1 MNAKIFIAIV
11 AAVVLLSAAAV
22 GVSEETD
29 AATYNYSLS
38 FDANG
43 GTDAPGGLTYGP
55 TSETSHN
62 FTIPNSAP
70 SNGDYEFGGWA
81 TYRGGPGIYN
91 PGDII
96 RVTSSEPSVTL
107 YAAWESIQQV
117 TTFYLVFNDN
127 GGIGG
132 PGFLS
137 YGPTTDT
144 THEFTIPNTV
154 PTWTGHD
161 FLGWST
167 SRSGSSNPLQPGDT
181 INIGDTATQNT
192 TFTLYA
198 VWDDV
203 GYTFTLQFEAN
214 GGTGAPDNLTYGPTQ
229 FTSHIFTIPDSEP
242 TRSNYVF
249 MGWWTDPNGD
259 EIDLFYQPGDS
270 ITVTYSPN
278 TVTLYAQWVYAPV
291 TTFIIYF
298 DANGGSGAPPTIN
311 TGPIS
316 TTGYRVNI
324 PDTVPT
330 WSGHTFLGWSFDQ
343 NATAGTYQ
351 PGGHFTLLPTGGT
364 YSDTL
369 YAIWATTFTYT
380 VQFVVN
386 NGTGAPSSL
395 TYGPTTDTSHQ
406 FTLPNDVPTH
416 EDPSTYE
423 FAGWSNYPSGQAPLY
438 QPGAQITVEAEDDTN
453 VTRTLYASWK
463 QIAFTFTLEF
473 VAPEATNVPSK
484 LYSPTVSTDFFIF
497 TIPDTIPQREGYEF
511 AGWIVGMS
519 STGTVYQP
527 GQTIVV
533 TDHYTFMTAQWDGVE
548 YEYRVNFDAQG
559 GFGAP
564 NPLYHRTSSPSHTF
578 TLPNIYPSNP
588 SNPDLVFAGWALSSG
603 GSAQYLPGGT
613 VTLYAPDNITITLF
627 AAWVDSGA
635 TSISLSGPS
644 TVEVGN
650 MITITATVSG
660 SESAGV
666 TWTITTGESLVETPS
681 TTATRWQAEA
691 SATGQ
696 LVVTATADDGSGA
709 TSSFT
714 VTIIAG
720 GMVLPTS
727 ISMTG
732 PGSVEPGTI
741 GQIYANII
749 PTNAVNRGVIWT
761 VTEGG
766 NLITYTTDSTF
777 RGGVLEFTARYAG
790 TVTVTATSTADNS
803 IVGTYTLTILAGTV
817 DEDNQTVSL
826 GGITGMLSG
835 LFDGNTDIAGIV
847 IYAII
852 LMIIFLLIREPLPVL
867 VISIPMT
874 LIFTALGIVG
884 TDFMILLIIIATL
897 GLALIARNMWRD

>member
-55 TSETSHN
+55 TSETSH
-62 FTIPNSAP
+62 
-70 SNGDYEFGGWA
+70 
-81 TYRGGPGIYN
+81 
-91 PGDII
+91 
-96 RVTSSEPSVTL
+96 
-107 YAAWESIQQV
+107 
-117 TTFYLVFNDN
+117 
-127 GGIGG
+127 
-132 PGFLS
+132 
-137 YGPTTDT
+137 
-144 THEFTIPNTV
+144 
-154 PTWTGHD
+154 
-161 FLGWST
+161 
-167 SRSGSSNPLQPGDT
+167 
-181 INIGDTATQNT
+181 
-192 TFTLYA
+192 
-198 VWDDV
+198 
-203 GYTFTLQFEAN
+203 
-214 GGTGAPDNLTYGPTQ
+214 
-229 FTSHIFTIPDSEP
+229 IFTIPDSEP

-278 TVTLYAQWVYAPV
+278 TVTLYAQWV
-291 TTFIIYF
+291 
-298 DANGGSGAPPTIN
+298 D
-311 TGPIS
+311 
-316 TTGYRVNI
+316 
-324 PDTVPT
+324 
-330 WSGHTFLGWSFDQ
+330 
-343 NATAGTYQ
+343 
-351 PGGHFTLLPTGGT
+351 
-364 YSDTL
+364 
-369 YAIWATTFTYT
+369 
-380 VQFVVN
+380 
-386 NGTGAPSSL
+386 
-395 TYGPTTDTSHQ
+395 
-406 FTLPNDVPTH
+406 
-416 EDPSTYE
+416 
-423 FAGWSNYPSGQAPLY
+423 
-438 QPGAQITVEAEDDTN
+438 
-453 VTRTLYASWK
+453 
-463 QIAFTFTLEF
+463 
-473 VAPEATNVPSK
+473 
-484 LYSPTVSTDFFIF
+484 
-497 TIPDTIPQREGYEF
+497 
-511 AGWIVGMS
+511 
-519 STGTVYQP
+519 
-527 GQTIVV
+527 
-533 TDHYTFMTAQWDGVE
+533 
-548 YEYRVNFDAQG
+548 
-559 GFGAP
+559 
-564 NPLYHRTSSPSHTF
+564 
-578 TLPNIYPSNP
+578 
-588 SNPDLVFAGWALSSG
+588 
-603 GSAQYLPGGT
+603 
-613 VTLYAPDNITITLF
+613 
-627 AAWVDSGA
+627 
-635 TSISLSGPS
+635 
-644 TVEVGN
+644 
-650 MITITATVSG
+650 
-660 SESAGV
+660 
-666 TWTITTGESLVETPS
+666 
-681 TTATRWQAEA
+681 
-691 SATGQ
+691 
-696 LVVTATADDGSGA
+696 SGA

>member
-11 AAVVLLSAAAV
+11 AAVVLLSVAAASI
-22 GVSEETD
+22 SEETD

-43 GTDAPGGLTYGP
+43 GTGAPNTLTFGP
-55 TSETSHN
+55 TTETSHN
-62 FTIPNSAP
+62 FSIPSTEP
-70 SNGDYEFGGWA
+70 SNGDYYFGGWA
-81 TYRGGPGIYN
+81 TSSGGPGIYN

-96 RVTSSEPSVTL
+96 TLTSSQPSVTL
-107 YAAWESIQQV
+107 YASWESIQQE
-117 TTFYLVFNDN
+117 TTYYLIFNDN
-127 GGIGG
+127 GGSGG
-132 PGFLS
+132 PGQLS

-144 THEFTIPNTV
+144 THLFTIPNTV
-154 PTWTGHD
+154 PQREGYD
-161 FLGWST
+161 FAGWSVNRFGT
-167 SRSGSSNPLQPGDT
+167 GTIYNPGETINLGDT
-181 INIGDTATQNT
+181 GTQHT

-198 VWDDV
+198 IWDES
-203 GYTFTLQFEAN
+203 GFTFTLQFEAN
-214 GGTGAPDNLTYGPTQ
+214 GGSGAPDSLTYGPSQ
-229 FTSHIFTIPDSEP
+229 FTSHIFTIPDETP
-242 TRSNYVF
+242 TRSDYVF

-278 TVTLYAQWVYAPV
+278 TVTLYAQWGYAQ
-291 TTFIIYF
+291 TTTYIIYF
-298 DANGGSGAPPTIN
+298 DANGGSGAPATIN
-311 TGPIS
+311 SGPVS
-316 TTGYRVNI
+316 ATSYRVTI
-324 PDTVPT
+324 PSTVPT

-343 NATAGTYQ
+343 NDTAGTYQ

-369 YAIWATTFTYT
+369 YAIWATEFTYT
-380 VQFVVN
+380 IQFVVN
-386 NGTGAPSSL
+386 NGTGAPSNL
-395 TYGPTTDTSHQ
+395 TYGPTTATSHQ
-406 FTLPNDVPTH
+406 FTLPDDVPTH
-416 EDPSTYE
+416 SDPSTYK

-438 QPGAQITVEAEDDTN
+438 QPGGSVTVSAGDDTN
-453 VTRTLYASWK
+453 VTRTLYASWT
-463 QIAFTFTLEF
+463 QIAYTFTLEF
-473 VAPEATNVPSK
+473 VAPEATNVPGT
-484 LYSPTVSTDFFIF
+484 LNSPTVSTDHFMFV
-497 TIPDTIPQREGYEF
+497 IPNNIPQREGYEF
-511 AGWIVGMS
+511 SGWVVGAS

-527 GQTIVV
+527 GDTITV
-533 TDHYTFMTAQWDGVE
+533 TDEYTFMTAVWDGVE
-548 YEYRVNFDAQG
+548 YEYRVNFDANG

-564 NPLYHRTSSPSHTF
+564 NPLYYRTSNSSHTF
-578 TLPNIYPSNP
+578 TLPDTYPSNP

-627 AAWVDSGA
+627 AAWVDGGA

-666 TWTITTGESLVETPS
+666 TWTITTGEGLVETPS